1 MNIDVAGGEFAGD
14 CMFYV
19 PLNHVKFMIENCGMI
34 LASQHPD
41 GVTFVHGL
49 GDLTMDLAARSYNS
63 SSADLLIMYLSWLL
77 QKDGEQEIEVVYSN
91 PFWAIHDFEHALNDE
106 SGCTIYVDE
115 HIEYQRI
122 EDTFRLMKEH
132 GHEITWEI
140 LEEVTEAYNQRFGL
154 TGSKAKSFEH
164 HFEFEVEEEADFVGL
179 AGVKWNL
186 SFFYFDTFA

>member
-1 MNIDVAGGEFAGD
+1 MRYKVQNVTMNIDIAGGEFAGD

-19 PLNHVKFMIENCGMI
+19 PLNHVKFMIENCGMSI
-34 LASQHPD
+34 NTKY
-41 GVTFVHGL
+41 GVSFEHDYGE
-49 GDLTMDLAARSYNS
+49 LTMNLDHRHYS
-63 SSADLLIMYLSWLL
+63 STSTDLLIMYLSWLL
-77 QKDGEQEIEVVYSN
+77 QQDGEQEIEVVYSN

-122 EDTFRLMKEH
+122 EDTFVLMKEH

-154 TGSKAKSFEH
+154 TGSRTKSFDH
-164 HFEFEVEEEADFVGL
+164 HFEFEEEEEAY
-179 AGVKWNL
+179 A
-186 SFFYFDTFA
+186 

>member
-1 MNIDVAGGEFAGD
+1 MRYKVQNVTMNIDVADGEFAGD

-41 GVTFVHGL
+41 GVTFVHSL
-49 GDLTMDLAARSYNS
+49 GDLTMDLAARNYS
-63 SSADLLIMYLSWLL
+63 SSSTDLLIMYLSWLL
-77 QKDGEQEIEVVYSN
+77 QQDGEQEIEVVYSN

-122 EDTFRLMKEH
+122 EDTFDLMKKH
-132 GHEITWEI
+132 GYEITWEI

-164 HFEFEVEEEADFVGL
+164 HFEFEEEEEEEAY
-179 AGVKWNL
+179 A
-186 SFFYFDTFA
+186 